1 MPSAPQAGYPDLDVS
16 SWFAM
21 YAPAGT
27 PKPVIDKLAGEIE
40 KIMRTVDVFRKKAEE
55 LGAEAVFMG
64 RSNWRSTRRNW
75 RGAGVIKSA
84 DIHAE

>member
-1 MPSAPQAGYPDLDVS
+1 
-16 SWFAM
+16 M

-40 KIMRTVDVFRKKAEE
+40 KIMRTDAFRKKAEE

-64 RSNWRSTRRNW
+64 SQQLAQYQKAELARW
-75 RGAGVIKSA
+75 AKVIKSA